1 MSLRYLL
8 LGTALAAPLALT
20 SLSAAAASVTYS
32 SNGTLSSIAGCTN
45 PATCVQNGQNQIY
58 WGGQNGFG
66 GSPSPY
72 ISSVLTAVDAG
83 TTTDLDGQNVTL
95 GQLNWTNRA
104 TADNRTDDSF
114 NVTWSLSNIFTS
126 PVGLGSAAFNL
137 NIQNTQNPAGDLI
150 LNLLAASYTANIP
163 GYVMTGLHFEEE
175 GRGSFNSLT
184 GIWTNPEGYT
194 STLRLLANVVTA
206 PVPVPVP
213 EPASLALFGAGLLGL
228 GLVRQRKNSSAI

>member
-1 MSLRYLL
+1 MSLRHLL

-32 SNGTLSSIAGCTN
+32 SNGTLSSITGCTN
-45 PATCVQNGQNQIY
+45 PATCVQNGPNQVY

-66 GSPSPY
+66 GSPSVF

-114 NVTWSLSNIFTS
+114 NVTWSLSNLFTS
-126 PVGLGSAAFNL
+126 PAGLGSAAFNL

-163 GYVMTGLHFEEE
+163 GYALTGLHFEEE

-184 GIWTNPEGYT
+184 GIWSNPEGSI
-194 STLRLLANVVTA
+194 STLRLLANVVA
-206 PVPVPVP
+206 APVPVP

-228 GLVRQRKNSSAI
+228 GLVRRRKATSPA